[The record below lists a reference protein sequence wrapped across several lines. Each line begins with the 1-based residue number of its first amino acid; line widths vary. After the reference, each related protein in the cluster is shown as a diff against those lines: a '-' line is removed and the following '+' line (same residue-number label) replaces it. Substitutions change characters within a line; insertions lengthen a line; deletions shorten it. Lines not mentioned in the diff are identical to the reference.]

1 MERVLADFIEQEK
14 QGRLYCCSEHDRLIL
29 GRMFEEINRK
39 LGTDIHY
46 LAQADNMNLHASGEI
61 MREYIELFESEYVR
75 AYLIPQLVYDKV
87 KNCADTVIGMY
98 MHFKASDYYIAKAG
112 QPMPA
117 AICVRYDNAFRQL
130 KPKKMH
136 NRLLELAHCPVDVF
150 YLPFTMRM
158 LASWKSEEMENILIS
173 YLKPVFL
180 TAAEFGLESDER
192 GKLRFEK
199 ICRELM
205 FTALGGLKYYPSA
218 KNIDLLRDYVVHDD
232 ADIRAAAKK
241 SIEYMQKHRPREN
254 N

>member
-1 MERVLADFIEQEK
+1 M
-14 QGRLYCCSEHDRLIL
+14 IL

-46 LAQADNMNLHASGEI
+46 LAQVDNMNPHASGEI

-112 QPMPA
+112 KPMPA

-158 LASWKSEEMENILIS
+158 LASWKSEEMESILIS
-173 YLKPVFL
+173 YLKPVSL

-199 ICRELM
+199 ICRELI

-218 KNIDLLRDYVVHDD
+218 KNMDLLRNYTAQDD

-241 SIEYMQKHRPREN
+241 SIEYMQKHRSREN